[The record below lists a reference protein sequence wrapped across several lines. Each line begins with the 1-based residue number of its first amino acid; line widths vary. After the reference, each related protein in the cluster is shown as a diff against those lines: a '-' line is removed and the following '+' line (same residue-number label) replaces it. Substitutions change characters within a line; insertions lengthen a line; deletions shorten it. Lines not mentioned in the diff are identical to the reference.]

1 MTVQKDDH
9 RVRGSLTNDNL
20 TFTDDAHHFSRD
32 DYLKVLRAH
41 GTTVT
46 GTVTARDAVNIFGNN
61 LASRVGVPP
70 PLA

>member
-1 MTVQKDDH
+1 MTVQKNDY
-9 RVRGSLTNDNL
+9 RVRGSLTNYNL
-20 TFTDDAHHFSRD
+20 TFTDGAHRFSQD
-32 DYLKVLRAH
+32 DYLKVLRAY